1 MKLCEYIDCC
11 LTKLGVEKIFGI
23 PGSLVMPIWQ
33 NLNDKEII
41 LCSHEQEA
49 SYVATG
55 YAKMSKKPVCVI
67 TTGGPGVTNCV
78 SGIVAANIDSIPL
91 IYISGRTPV
100 SRKGYGERQ
109 EESSIN
115 RLYDSIVIL
124 NGVTKKSVCIDDI
137 SNAPDIIWNVMRK
150 AIEARQGAVHIS
162 IPVDLQNQ
170 ELTYKISNFETQ
182 TVTYHAT
189 SLDIAKRPIFIMG
202 WGAWMSESY
211 KKIYELAEKV
221 KAPVLVT
228 SKAYCCIN
236 ANNKMY
242 LGKLGYGY
250 NSVID
255 DFIKE
260 YNPNMILAFGS
271 SLGSKDIKNTAVEH
285 LLNEIPTFLI
295 ADDCSYISHRNSN
308 IVGCEVPNMTN
319 FVNNLL
325 ESTGNRDEDIEL
337 YEKILEARVRAI
349 DYWSDKIIISDIM
362 ARCIQLIGDLCDEKC
377 VVSADAGNN
386 LANAS
391 VLINPTSPGHMFID
405 VGLRAM
411 GTGICT
417 AVGMAI
423 ADNKNKYV
431 SITGDGCMLM
441 NGNVMH
447 VASELRL
454 PIVFIVFNNQSL
466 GRVRVGQ
473 SIMNDYRA
481 TDIKNVDYVTY
492 AKTFGLI
499 TYKCFD
505 MLEFEKAFIECL
517 ADSKPALIEV
527 ITDNDEIPV
536 TVKDNIY

>member
-1 MKLCEYIDCC
+1 MKLCEYIDYC
-11 LTKLGVEKIFGI
+11 LTKLGVEKVFGI

-33 NLNDKEII
+33 SLNNKEII

-55 YAKMSKKPVCVI
+55 YAKLAKKPVCVI
-67 TTGGPGVTNCV
+67 TTGGPGVINCV
-78 SGIVAANIDSIPL
+78 SGIAAANIDSVPL
-91 IYISGRTPV
+91 IYISGRTSV
-100 SRKGYGERQ
+100 SKNGYGERQ
-109 EESSIN
+109 EESTIN
-115 RLYDSIVIL
+115 RLYDSVAIL
-124 NGVTKKSVCIDDI
+124 NGITKESVCVDDI
-137 SNAPDIIWNVMRK
+137 NTASEIIWNVMKK
-150 AIEARQGAVHIS
+150 AVETRQGAVHIS

-170 ELTYKISNFETQ
+170 ELTDKVVDYTTTIEINHT
-182 TVTYHAT
+182 T
-189 SLDIAKRPIFIMG
+189 SIDIASRPIFIMG
-202 WGAWMSESY
+202 WGAWMSEAY
-211 KKIYELAEKV
+211 KMIYELAEKV
-221 KAPVLVT
+221 NAPVLVS
-228 SKAYCCIN
+228 SKAYCCIDK
-236 ANNKMY
+236 NNKMF

-255 DFIKE
+255 DFINE
-260 YNPNMILAFGS
+260 YNPDMILSFGS
-271 SLGSKDIKNTAVEH
+271 SLGSKDIKNTELDH
-285 LLNEIPTFLI
+285 LFNIIPTILI

-308 IVGCEVPNMTN
+308 IVGCEVQDMSG
-319 FVNNLL
+319 FVNKLL
-325 ESTGNRDEDIEL
+325 ESIGSRGENTEL
-337 YEKILEARVRAI
+337 YKEILDARVRAI
-349 DYWSDKIIISDIM
+349 DYWNSKILSTDTM
-362 ARCIQLIGDLCDEKC
+362 ASCIQLIDNLCDEQC

-391 VLINPTSPGHMFID
+391 VLINPICPGHMFID

-423 ADNKNKYV
+423 ADNKSKYV

-454 PIVFIVFNNQSL
+454 PIIFVVFNNQSL
-466 GRVRVGQ
+466 GRVRIGQ

-492 AKTFGLI
+492 AKTFDLT

-505 MLEFEKAFIECL
+505 VLEFKRAFIDCL
-517 ADSKPALIEV
+517 AESKPALIEV

-536 TVKDNIY
+536 SVKNNIY